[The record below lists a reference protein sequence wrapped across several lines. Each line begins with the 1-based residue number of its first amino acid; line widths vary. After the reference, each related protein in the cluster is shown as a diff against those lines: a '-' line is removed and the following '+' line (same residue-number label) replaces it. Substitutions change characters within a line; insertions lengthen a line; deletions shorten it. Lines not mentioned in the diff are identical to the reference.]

1 MLDFWLGVGFAAPAS
16 WGFFLGLWKMALGTG
31 GLSTSHLFR
40 ELSYLGETFV
50 HELLFEDEVFLIYS
64 SKHFSLKF
72 FIFHLSTEPYLQS
85 WLLLVIFHFP
95 NCYYCINFQEDSTKF
110 LSFNFL
116 HWSVSFS
123 FLFWASSVC
132 WVLVAFSSDF
142 SCFLVQTFVFQTY
155 SCLWCLIVLTLL
167 KLMDFCLLKST
178 HSSTEFSLPWMSS
191 GYLKSTLHFDF
202 LWLVLIGYT
211 LLCFIFDVPFLIPY
225 IYLPGA
231 LRKHAASVCQLTYSN
246 STRKSS
252 STFISILCWYY
263 YTLFLIHLDFFTLI
277 IKRLFS

>member
-16 WGFFLGLWKMALGTG
+16 WGFFLVLWKMVLGIG

-50 HELLFEDEVFLIYS
+50 HELLFEDEVFPIYS

-85 WLLLVIFHFP
+85 WLLLIIFHFP

-132 WVLVAFSSDF
+132 WVLVPFSSDF
-142 SCFLVQTFVFQTY
+142 SCFLVQTFVFPTY

-167 KLMDFCLLKST
+167 KLMYFCLLKST
-178 HSSTEFSLPWMSS
+178 HSSTEFSLFSMNVIRLSKI
-191 GYLKSTLHFDF
+191 YSTLWFSLTCLDWLYFIMFH
-202 LWLVLIGYT
+202 LW
-211 LLCFIFDVPFLIPY
+211 CPFP
-225 IYLPGA
+225 
-231 LRKHAASVCQLTYSN
+231 N
-246 STRKSS
+246 S
-252 STFISILCWYY
+252 
-263 YTLFLIHLDFFTLI
+263 IHLSA
-277 IKRLFS
+277 RCP